1 MSYKSPK
8 WNNGSAPPLS
18 AENMQ
23 ALTDAVQEHG
33 EALATMCNPNLLD
46 NWYFGNPV
54 NQRGQTKYTGG
65 GYAVD
70 RWKIG
75 NGVTAAVANG
85 ALNISY
91 STPGWNLIEPLD
103 NMLVPGVTYTLSC
116 IYKASVNQIRLIVAW
131 GDSQFFY
138 NEASPI
144 SDDWALA
151 QITGTI
157 PANATISFNQA
168 VIQTLGSSAGDFS
181 LKAVKLELGSQQT
194 LAHQENGKWVL
205 NEIPDYGEQLRRCQ
219 RYQYPLCGG
228 TSYAPI
234 GFGFARTESQ
244 ARIFVPTGQTMRT
257 TPAVTYLIGG
267 ISALHII
274 GGGTDVPVTNIQVDN
289 FVYPMGNAAEVVL
302 ICTTNGGLTQKACY
316 ELTTLIADA
325 APMFDANL

>member
-18 AENMQ
+18 AENLQ
-23 ALTDAVQEHG
+23 TLTDAVQEQG
-33 EALATMCNPNLLD
+33 EALETMCNPNLLD

-54 NQRGQTKYTGG
+54 NQRGQTEYTGG

-75 NGVTAAVANG
+75 DGVTAAVANG

-91 STPGWNLIEPLD
+91 STPGWNLVEPLD

-116 IYKASVNQIRLIVAW
+116 IYKASVSPIRLVVAW

-157 PANATISFNQA
+157 PANATISFNQV
-168 VIQTLGSSAGDFS
+168 VIQSLDSGAGDFS

-194 LAHQENGKWVL
+194 LAHQENGVWVL
-205 NEIPDYGEQLRRCQ
+205 NEIPNYSEQLRRCQ
-219 RYQYPLCGG
+219 RYYIRYSAAG
-228 TSYAPI
+228 
-234 GFGFARTESQ
+234 Q
-244 ARIFVPTGQTMRT
+244 AVLFNGIVRNNTDVRVVLTGLNMRT
-257 TPAVTYLIGG
+257 APAVGYGG
-267 ISALHII
+267 NMRVYIP
-274 GGGTDVPVTNIQVDN
+274 GGSPVAVKTVARDLLAKNGGSLDI
-289 FVYPMGNAAEVVL
+289 
-302 ICTTNGGLTQKACY
+302 TTNTSSEFTAGLGVIISGANND
-316 ELTTLIADA
+316 TTSESYIDLSAD
-325 APMFDANL
+325 L